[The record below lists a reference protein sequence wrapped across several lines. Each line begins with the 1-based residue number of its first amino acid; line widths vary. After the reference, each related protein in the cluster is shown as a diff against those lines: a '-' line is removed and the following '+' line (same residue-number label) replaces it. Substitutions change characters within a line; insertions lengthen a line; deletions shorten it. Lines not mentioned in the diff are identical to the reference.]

1 MFSSI
6 VEVLFAVGAATLL
19 YQIFLSDYFRDKRI
33 AVEQKQSKYNSI
45 DKVARVKLIS
55 DDPKDIEYF
64 ITTNA
69 QYLSDDMVERLV
81 SRIEDIKADQVVNNT
96 DNVLKSRIDRLFQ
109 EETEDPVVVKRASRK
124 K

>member
-33 AVEQKQSKYNSI
+33 AVEQKQSKHNSI

-64 ITTNA
+64 ITTNS